1 MTLKNKIVSADEAIA
16 IIRDGDTIC
25 VSGFVGI
32 GTPDELIIAL
42 ERRFLKERHPSG
54 LTLVFAAAPGDG
66 KERGLNRLA
75 HRGLLKRV
83 VGGHWS
89 LVPKIAELALENA
102 IEAYNLPLGCISHLY
117 REIAA
122 HRPGTIS
129 KVGLR
134 TFVDPRD
141 QGGKLNS
148 VTTEDLVELLEIDG
162 EEWLRYKAF
171 PINVAFIRGTT
182 CDPNGNTTMEREAL
196 TLDNLASA
204 MAAKN
209 SRGFVIAQVERI
221 AAADSLSPR
230 EVQVPGILVDCV
242 VLAEAKNHL
251 QTYGSPYNH
260 AFSGR
265 QRVPLDRIDPME
277 LDERKIIARRCAFDL
292 PLGGVVNLGIGM
304 PEGVATV
311 AAEERILK
319 YLTLTAEPGI
329 VGGIPQGGLDFG
341 AALNPEAVIQQ
352 NQQFDFYD
360 GGGLDLACLGLAQ
373 VDEVGNVNVS
383 RFGRKLAG
391 AGGFINI
398 SQNAKKLLFAGTFT
412 AGGLKIAIADGNLA
426 IVSEGRS
433 QKFIEKVEQITFSGA
448 YAAETG
454 QPVFYVTERCVF
466 RRTSDGMEL
475 IEIAPGIDLEKDI
488 LPHMNFKPLVR
499 SPRLMSERIFR
510 PEPMGL
516 EQLLLGLSLSDRITY
531 DQARNTLFINFEGF
545 QVRTVQDVDLVR
557 SEVEAR
563 CKAIGRKVGLVVNY
577 DGFYLDPMVSDSY
590 MSMITYMQQRYYL
603 TASRYTTSAFMRM
616 KLGAG
621 LAERNLAP
629 HVFET
634 WAEAQAFTAAQSQA

>member
-1 MTLKNKIVSADEAIA
+1 MSLKNKIVSADEAIA
-16 IIRDGDTIC
+16 IVRDGDTLC

-32 GTPDELIIAL
+32 GTPDELILAL
-42 ERRFLKERHPSG
+42 ERRFLKERHPSD

-75 HRGLLKRV
+75 HKGLLKRV

-89 LVPKIAELALENA
+89 LVPKIAELALNNE

-134 TFVDPRD
+134 TFVDPRE

-148 VTTEDLVELLEIDG
+148 VTTEDLVELIEIGG

-182 CDPNGNTTMEREAL
+182 CDPNGNITMEREAL
-196 TLDNLASA
+196 TLDNLAAA

-209 SRGFVIAQVERI
+209 SRGFVIVQVERI
-221 AAADSLSPR
+221 AAADSLNPR

-251 QTYGSPYNH
+251 QTYGTPYNH

-265 QRVPLDRIDPME
+265 QRVPLDRIEPME
-277 LDERKIIARRCAFDL
+277 LDERKIIARRCAFEL
-292 PLGGVVNLGIGM
+292 PMGGVVNLGIGM
-304 PEGVATV
+304 PEGVAAV

-319 YLTLTAEPGI
+319 YVTLTAEPGI
-329 VGGIPQGGLDFG
+329 VGGVPQGGLDFG
-341 AALNPEAVIQQ
+341 AALNPEAVIHQ

-360 GGGLDLACLGLAQ
+360 GGGLDMACLGLAQ
-373 VDEVGNVNVS
+373 VDADGNVNVS
-383 RFGRKLAG
+383 RFGPRLAG

-398 SQNAKKLLFAGTFT
+398 SQNAKKLLLAGTFT
-412 AGGLKIAIADGNLA
+412 AGGLEVEVADGKLAIA
-426 IVSEGRS
+426 SEGRS
-433 QKFIEKVEQITFSGA
+433 QKFIDKVEQITFSGA

-466 RRTSDGMEL
+466 QRTPEGMEL
-475 IEIAPGIDLEKDI
+475 IEVAPGIDIEKDI
-488 LPHMNFKPLVR
+488 LPHMNFMPIVNKPTADGPTDLPTRTDGAPSVV
-499 SPRLMSERIFR
+499 
-510 PEPMGL
+510 
-516 EQLLLGLSLSDRITY
+516 LLGLSLAERITY
-531 DQARNTLFINFEGF
+531 DQARNTIFINFEGF
-545 QVRTVQDVDLVR
+545 QVRTAADVDLVR
-557 SEVEAR
+557 REMEAR
-563 CKAIGRKVGLVVNY
+563 CKAIGRKVALVANY
-577 DGFYLDPMVSDSY
+577 DGFYRSGGERF
-590 MSMITYMQQRYYL
+590 RYG
-603 TASRYTTSAFMRM
+603 R
-616 KLGAG
+616 
-621 LAERNLAP
+621 
-629 HVFET
+629 
-634 WAEAQAFTAAQSQA
+634 